1 MKYPVIIHKDDDT
14 GYGVTLP
21 DIPGCFVYGDTQEE
35 AILNIQE
42 AVELYYHGEDISEPP
57 APSQMEDLLTS
68 DLYTRDSFLYL
79 ADIDFAFIAPK
90 TQRINITVP
99 EYKLIRIDR
108 AAKAKGISR
117 SAFFVDSAE
126 QLIRSSG
133 IANTVGK
140 RQKKSMLPHQIQQHS
155 ERPGQHSA
163 D

>member
-1 MKYPVIIHKDDDT
+1 MKYPVIIHKDEDT
-14 GYGVTLP
+14 GYGVTIP
-21 DIPGCFVYGDTQEE
+21 DIPGCFAYGDTQEE

-42 AVELYYHGEDISEPP
+42 AVELYYHGEDISDPP
-57 APSQMEDLLTS
+57 APSQMEDLLNS

-108 AAKAKGISR
+108 AVKARGISR

-126 QLIRSSG
+126 QYIRNLGVSKTIG
-133 IANTVGK
+133 RG
-140 RQKKSMLPHQIQQHS
+140 QKKSVLSHQTQQRSDRSGEHFT
-155 ERPGQHSA
+155 

>member
-14 GYGVTLP
+14 GYGVTIP
-21 DIPGCFVYGDTQEE
+21 DIPGCFAYGDTQEE

-42 AVELYYHGEDISEPP
+42 AVELYYNGEDISEPP
-57 APSQMEDLLTS
+57 APSKMEDLLDS

-90 TQRINITVP
+90 TQRVNITVP

-108 AAKAKGISR
+108 AAKARGISR
-117 SAFFVDSAE
+117 SAFFVNSAE
-126 QLIRSSG
+126 QHIRNLEITKTIG
-133 IANTVGK
+133 RG
-140 RQKKSMLPHQIQQHS
+140 QKKGVVPHQIQQHS
-155 ERPGQHSA
+155 ERSGQHPS

>member
-14 GYGVTLP
+14 GYGVTIP
-21 DIPGCFVYGDTQEE
+21 DIPGCFAYGDTQEE
-35 AILNIQE
+35 AIHNIQE
-42 AVELYYHGEDISEPP
+42 SVELYYQGEEISEPP
-57 APSQMEDLLTS
+57 TPSQMEDLLGS

-90 TQRINITVP
+90 TQRVNITVP

-108 AAKAKGISR
+108 AAKARGISR

-126 QLIRSSG
+126 QHIRNL
-133 IANTVGK
+133 AVAKTVRRG
-140 RQKKSMLPHQIQQHS
+140 QKKNLPPHQIQQNS
-155 ERPGQHSA
+155 GRSGQHFT

>member
-1 MKYPVIIHKDDDT
+1 MKCPVIIHKDEDT
-14 GYGVTLP
+14 GYGVTIP
-21 DIPGCFVYGDTQEE
+21 DIPGCFAYGDTQEE

-42 AVELYYHGEDISEPP
+42 AVELYYHGEDISDPP
-57 APSQMEDLLTS
+57 APSQMEDLLNS

-108 AAKAKGISR
+108 AVKARGISR

-126 QLIRSSG
+126 QYIRNLGVSKTIG
-133 IANTVGK
+133 RG
-140 RQKKSMLPHQIQQHS
+140 QKKSVLSHQTQQRSDRSGEHFT
-155 ERPGQHSA
+155 

>member
-14 GYGVTLP
+14 GYGVTIP
-21 DIPGCFVYGDTQEE
+21 DIPGCFAYGDTQEE

-42 AVELYYHGEDISEPP
+42 AVELYYNGEDISEPP
-57 APSQMEDLLTS
+57 APSKMEDLLDS

-79 ADIDFAFIAPK
+79 ADINFAFIAPK
-90 TQRINITVP
+90 TQRVNITVP

-108 AAKAKGISR
+108 AAKARGISR

-126 QLIRSSG
+126 QHIRNLS
-133 IANTVGK
+133 IAKIVES
-140 RQKKSMLPHQIQQHS
+140 RQKKSVLPHQIQQHS
-155 ERPGQHSA
+155 ERSGQHPA

>member
-1 MKYPVIIHKDDDT
+1 MKYPVIIHKDNDT
-14 GYGVTLP
+14 GYGVTIP
-21 DIPGCFVYGDTQEE
+21 DIPGCFTYGDTQEE
-35 AILNIQE
+35 AVLNIQE
-42 AVELYYHGEDISEPP
+42 AVELYYQGEDISDPP

-99 EYKLIRIDR
+99 EYKLVRIDR
-108 AAKAKGISR
+108 AAKARGISR

-126 QLIRSSG
+126 QNIRNSG
-133 IANTVGK
+133 IAKTIRKG
-140 RQKKSMLPHQIQQHS
+140 QKKNILPHQIQHRS
-155 ERPGQHSA
+155 YRSGEHFT

>member
-14 GYGVTLP
+14 GYGVTIP
-21 DIPGCFVYGDTQEE
+21 DIPGCFAYGDTQEE

-42 AVELYYHGEDISEPP
+42 AVELYYHGEDISDPP
-57 APSQMEDLLTS
+57 ASSQMEDFLDS

-90 TQRINITVP
+90 TQRVNITVP

-126 QLIRSSG
+126 QLIRRLG
-133 IANTVGK
+133 ITNTVGK
-140 RQKKSMLPHQIQQHS
+140 RKKKSMPSNQIQQHS
-155 ERPGQHSA
+155 ERPGQHPA

>member
-1 MKYPVIIHKDDDT
+1 MKYPVIIHKDEET
-14 GYGVTLP
+14 GYGVTIP
-21 DIPGCFVYGDTQEE
+21 DIPGCFAYGDTQEE
-35 AILNIQE
+35 SILNIQE

-57 APSQMEDLLTS
+57 AASQMEDLLNS
-68 DLYTRDSFLYL
+68 ELYTRDSFLYL

-108 AAKAKGISR
+108 AAKDKGISR

-126 QLIRSSG
+126 RFISNLSV
-133 IANTVGK
+133 AKTVGR
-140 RQKKSMLPHQIQQHS
+140 RQKKSVLPHQVQQHS
-155 ERPGQHSA
+155 DRSGQHFT

>member
-1 MKYPVIIHKDDDT
+1 MKYPVIIHKDDET
-14 GYGVTLP
+14 GYGVTIP
-21 DIPGCFVYGDTQEE
+21 DIPGCFSYGDTQEE

-42 AVELYYHGEDISEPP
+42 AVELYYHGEDVSEPP
-57 APSQMEDLLTS
+57 VPSQMADLLNS

-108 AAKAKGISR
+108 AAKARGLSR
-117 SAFFVDSAE
+117 SAFFVDCAE
-126 QLIRSSG
+126 QHIRNLG
-133 IANTVGK
+133 IAKTVK
-140 RQKKSMLPHQIQQHS
+140 RGQKKSVFPLKIQQHS
-155 ERPGQHSA
+155 DRSGEHFT

>member
-1 MKYPVIIHKDDDT
+1 MKYPVIIHKDDNT
-14 GYGVTLP
+14 GYGVTIP
-21 DIPGCFVYGDTQEE
+21 DIPGCFAYGDTQEE

-57 APSQMEDLLTS
+57 NPSQMEDLLKS

-108 AAKAKGISR
+108 AAKAKGVSR
-117 SAFFVDSAE
+117 SAFFVYSAE
-126 QLIRSSG
+126 RLIRDLG
-133 IANTVGK
+133 VEKTDGK
-140 RQKKSMLPHQIQQHS
+140 RQKKSVPSNQIQQRSNKSGEHYT
-155 ERPGQHSA
+155 

>member
-1 MKYPVIIHKDDDT
+1 MKYPVIIHKDDNT

-21 DIPGCFVYGDTQEE
+21 DIPGCFAYGDTQEE

-42 AVELYYHGEDISEPP
+42 AVELYYNGEDISEPP
-57 APSQMEDLLTS
+57 IPSKLEDLLDS
-68 DLYTRDSFLYL
+68 DLYTKDSFLYL

-90 TQRINITVP
+90 TQRVNITVP

-108 AAKAKGISR
+108 AAKARGLSR

-126 QLIRSSG
+126 QYIRNLG
-133 IANTVGK
+133 ITKTDRGG
-140 RQKKSMLPHQIQQHS
+140 QKKTALPHQMKHHS
-155 ERPGQHSA
+155 ERSGQHPA